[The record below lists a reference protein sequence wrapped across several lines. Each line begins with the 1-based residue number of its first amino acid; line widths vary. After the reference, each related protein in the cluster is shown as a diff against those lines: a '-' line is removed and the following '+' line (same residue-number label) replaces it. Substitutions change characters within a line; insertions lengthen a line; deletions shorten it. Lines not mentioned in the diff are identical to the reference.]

1 MTKRFIRQT
10 LTGKEYWDTK
20 EKKAVFV
27 SNQSETEKQ
36 TTDEPEQTADIEDM
50 TVDELISFAKEN
62 GIAVPGTMKK
72 EETIRKFIADALVVD
87 A

>member
-1 MTKRFIRQT
+1 MTRRFIRQT

-20 EKKAVFV
+20 AKKTVFV

-36 TTDEPEQTADIEDM
+36 AIDEPEKTADIADM

-62 GIAVPGTMKK
+62 GVAVPGTMKK
-72 EETIRKFIADALVVD
+72 EETIRKFIADALEVD